1 MGMYALIED
10 ANNKRLA
17 ELIASGM
24 TEDEAAEALHDEQ
37 EREADRYGS
46 DPS

>member
-1 MGMYALIED
+1 MGMYSLIED

-17 ELIASGM
+17 ELVASGM
-24 TEDEAAEALHDEQ
+24 TEDEAAEYLHEEQ
-37 EREADRYGS
+37 EREADRFGS